1 MRGDGMRAAR
11 FVVAPR
17 RPHTSGYHHWFACG
31 PQAREER
38 VWRPKMAETLE
49 EVTGS
54 LVAELEARFPY
65 AAALISS
72 ASGVQINDNGNEQEA
87 SEETP
92 SRGAVFTVYDGGA
105 FVE

>member
-1 MRGDGMRAAR
+1 MLERQSAGTVCGARGSLWRLAA
-11 FVVAPR
+11 
-17 RPHTSGYHHWFACG
+17 PHTIGLILGLQCG

-72 ASGVQINDNGNEQEA
+72 ASGVQIGDNGNEQEA
-87 SEETP
+87 SEEAP
-92 SRGAVFTVYDGGA
+92 SRGA
-105 FVE
+105 